1 MSKFSNL
8 NEECWF
14 REYSVDFILCCLI
27 LSCLNGYA
35 IAQPMWRIG
44 IAPNGM
50 AQVAIGSFFTIINC
64 SQSSCMVLIQEI
76 CQKWI
81 LESCSSSLM
90 CRSKI
95 LGRQIKWAFIILLFI
110 NYYFKRTSICLPS
123 PISWR
128 GHDMQDSSEIDHL
141 VVTWKLRVGLKPQF
155 PNSNSILMEAIFWRR
170 TKIKWAFTI
179 FFFSIHFQ
187 PLLTWNLPLL
197 SASPV
202 SLEDE

>member
-8 NEECWF
+8 NEERWF
-14 REYSVDFILCCLI
+14 REYSVDYIFWCLI

-50 AQVAIGSFFTIINC
+50 AQVAIGSFFTIINL
-64 SQSSCMVLIQEI
+64 QSVVTIINLQSVELYGLIQET

-95 LGRQIKWAFIILLFI
+95 LGRQIKWAFIILLLI
-110 NYYFKRTSICLPS
+110 NYYSKRTSICLPS
-123 PISWR
+123 PISL
-128 GHDMQDSSEIDHL
+128 GE
-141 VVTWKLRVGLKPQF
+141 VTACRTLKR
-155 PNSNSILMEAIFWRR
+155 SITL
-170 TKIKWAFTI
+170 
-179 FFFSIHFQ
+179 
-187 PLLTWNLPLL
+187 
-197 SASPV
+197 
-202 SLEDE
+202 